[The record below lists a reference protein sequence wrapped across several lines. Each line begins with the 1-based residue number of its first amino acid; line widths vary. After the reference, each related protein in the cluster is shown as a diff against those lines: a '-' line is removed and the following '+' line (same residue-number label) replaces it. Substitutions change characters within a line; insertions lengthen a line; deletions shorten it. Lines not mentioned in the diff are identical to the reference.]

1 MASSYSTNFKIEKMA
16 TGDQSGTWG
25 TTTNHNFDILD
36 RIAAFKAVAL
46 SDAATATLTVAA
58 GSPSSAS
65 LGASTTAYSTSNEIS
80 GTGYSAGGEALS
92 SKVVTT
98 TSTTAYF
105 DAADPTWTGASFT
118 ARGALIYNST
128 NSDKAIAVL
137 DFGGDF
143 TVSGGTFKIV
153 FPAAGANAIIRID

>member
-1 MASSYSTNFKIEKMA
+1 MAISQAMCTSFKAE
-16 TGDQSGTWG
+16 
-25 TTTNHNFDILD
+25 ILD
-36 RIAAFKAVAL
+36 EQHDLAADTIKIALF
-46 SDAATATLTVAA
+46 T
-58 GSPSSAS
+58 SSAS

-80 GTGYSAGGEALS
+80 GTGYSAGGVTLA

-98 TSTTAYF
+98 TGTTAYF
-105 DAADPTWTGASFT
+105 DADDPTWTGASFT

-153 FPAAGANAIIRID
+153 FPAAGSNAIIRID